1 MANRREENGSSDR
14 FYLLSFQSMVTAAM
28 KLKDNFSLEGN
39 YDKPRQHIK
48 NQRLDYD
55 NKDAYSQSYGFP
67 SSHAQMWELDHKEG
81 WAPKNWCFWTAVLE
95 KTLESPVN
103 CEEIQPV
110 HPKGDQSWIF
120 IGRTDTEAEAPVL
133 WHLMGS
139 VILLC
144 KVKYNCSQRSVE
156 TLNRQI
162 SVTNSGIFKPLQDA
176 MIYMGLTSPVVKL
189 LNFVLT

>member
-67 SSHAQMWELDHKEG
+67 SSHAQM
-81 WAPKNWCFWTAVLE
+81 
-95 KTLESPVN
+95 
-103 CEEIQPV
+103 
-110 HPKGDQSWIF
+110 
-120 IGRTDTEAEAPVL
+120 
-133 WHLMGS
+133 
-139 VILLC
+139 
-144 KVKYNCSQRSVE
+144 
-156 TLNRQI
+156 
-162 SVTNSGIFKPLQDA
+162 
-176 MIYMGLTSPVVKL
+176 
-189 LNFVLT
+189 